1 MTICVG
7 TCMTVLAFG
16 NCEGSGTIV
25 DYSCVCIAVGGNEI
39 TAAASFVGIFYFA
52 ATSAWCSLGFVAGDV
67 GNWKYLLVLA
77 T

>member
-1 MTICVG
+1 
-7 TCMTVLAFG
+7 MTVLAFG

-39 TAAASFVGIFYFA
+39 TAAVFYFA
-52 ATSAWCSLGFVAGDV
+52 ATSAWCSLGFVAGNV
-67 GNWKYLLVLA
+67 GHWKYLLLLA